1 MRVIKYKKSIK
12 IISLITVFSILTGCS
27 ITLMDPKGAI
37 SVEQKKLIITSVTLM
52 LIIVIPV
59 IFMTI
64 FFAIKYRENNKYAT
78 YRPNWDKS
86 HKIELFCWTIPI
98 FIIFILAIITWKTT
112 HKLDPYKPL
121 INKKNPITI
130 QVIAS
135 DWKWIFIYPEKNIA
149 TINEIAFPIN
159 VPINFKVTS
168 ASVMNSFFIPALG
181 SQIYAMAGM
190 QSKLHLIAN
199 KPGIYKGFSSSYSG
213 HGFSDMKFNVIT
225 TINKK
230 SFEKWIE
237 KVKKSKKN
245 INSISQ
251 FNELA
256 KPSYNVDVTYFSN
269 VKANLYEDIISKFGH
284 THHIQNTHQIINS
297 KQHSLQKKQKN
308 K

>member
-1 MRVIKYKKSIK
+1 MRVIKYKKSIQ
-12 IISLITVFSILTGCS
+12 IISLITVFFILTGCNM
-27 ITLMDPKGAI
+27 TLMDPKGAI
-37 SVEQKKLIITSVTLM
+37 SIEQKKLIITSLTLM

-64 FFAIKYRENNKYAT
+64 FFAIKYRENNKYAI
-78 YRPNWDKS
+78 YRPNWEKS
-86 HKIELFCWTIPI
+86 NKIELFCWAIPI
-98 FIIFILAIITWKTT
+98 IIIFTLAIITWDTT

-121 INKKNPITI
+121 INKNNPITI

-159 VPINFKVTS
+159 TPITFKVTS

-199 KPGIYKGFSSSYSG
+199 QAGIYKGFSSSYSG
-213 HGFSDMKFNVIT
+213 HGFSDMKFNVIAT
-225 TINKK
+225 VNTK

-237 KVKKSKKN
+237 KAKKSKKN
-245 INSISQ
+245 INNISQ
-251 FNELA
+251 FNELI
-256 KPSYNVDVTYFSN
+256 KPSYNVAVTYFSS
-269 VKANLYEDIISKFGH
+269 VKANLYEDIISQFGH
-284 THHIQNTHQIINS
+284 AHHIKNNQIINPS
-297 KQHSLQKKQKN
+297 QHSLKN